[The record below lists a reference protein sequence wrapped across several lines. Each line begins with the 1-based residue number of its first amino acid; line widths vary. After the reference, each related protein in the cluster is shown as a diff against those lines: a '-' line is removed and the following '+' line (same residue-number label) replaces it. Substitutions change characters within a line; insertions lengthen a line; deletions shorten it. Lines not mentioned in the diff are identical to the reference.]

1 LFEGGKIMEL
11 WYTEEHT
18 DNVRFSIKVKEH
30 LYHGESEFQKIDFF
44 DSQEFGKFF
53 TLDGLMMVNE
63 KDEFVYHDMIVHV
76 PMATNPD
83 IKNVLVIGGGDGG
96 TVRELTRY
104 PHIEKID
111 MVEIDEK
118 VVRLSEEYLP
128 ITASNLN
135 DPRVSLYFEDGVA
148 FVDGL
153 ESAYDLIIVDSTDP
167 IGPGE
172 GLFSK
177 AFYDNCYRALTEDGI
192 LVNQHESPYYERDA
206 REMKRAHSKIKKL
219 FNVSKVYQFHMP
231 TYPSGHWLFGFAS
244 KKYDPLKDAKLDEWN
259 KLELKTKYYN
269 TEIHKGSFALPSFV
283 RDMLE
288 EV

>member
-1 LFEGGKIMEL
+1 MEL

-18 DNVRFSIKVKEH
+18 DNVRFSIKVKEQ

-44 DSQEFGKFF
+44 DSQEFGRFF

-63 KDEFVYHDMIVHV
+63 KDEFVYHDMIVHI
-76 PMATNPD
+76 PMATNPN
-83 IKNVLVIGGGDGG
+83 IKKVLVIGGGDGG

-104 PHIEKID
+104 QSIEKID
-111 MVEIDEK
+111 MVEIDEQ
-118 VVRLSEEYLP
+118 VVRLSQEYLP
-128 ITASNLN
+128 ITASKLE
-135 DPRVSLYFEDGVA
+135 DKRVNLYFEDGVA

-153 ESAYDLIIVDSTDP
+153 EAEYDLIIVDSTDP

-177 AFYDNCYRALTEDGI
+177 AFYDNCYRALTDEGI
-192 LVNQHESPYYERDA
+192 LVNQHESPYYERDSN
-206 REMKRAHSKIKKL
+206 EMKRAHSKIKKL
-219 FNVSKVYQFHMP
+219 FKVSKVYQFHMP

-244 KKYDPLKDAKLDEWN
+244 KKYDPIEDAKLDEWS
-259 KLELKTKYYN
+259 KLGLKTKYYN
-269 TEIHKGSFALPSFV
+269 ADIHKGSFALPTFV